1 MTRRAWLLFAAV
13 SLLWGVPYLFI
24 KIAVAELPPVTV
36 VFSRV
41 AMATL
46 VLWPVAARRGTLRGL
61 RGRLP
66 QLVVVALLEITVPF
80 LLISIGEQHIASS
93 LTGLLIASLPLF
105 VALLALRFDAATDR
119 AQLFGA
125 AMVLL
130 ATCCY
135 AASTLV
141 VKRFFSDAPMLG
153 VVTAA
158 TMIASVLLAPF
169 AVALTPPRIPSLH

>member
-46 VLWPVAARRGTLRGL
+46 VLWPVAARRGTLRG
-61 RGRLP
+61 RLP

-105 VALLALRFDAATDR
+105 VALLALRFDAAER
-119 AQLFGA
+119 VSG
-125 AMVLL
+125 
-130 ATCCY
+130 
-135 AASTLV
+135 
-141 VKRFFSDAPMLG
+141 
-153 VVTAA
+153 
-158 TMIASVLLAPF
+158 
-169 AVALTPPRIPSLH
+169 